1 MKFYKDKIN
10 GHYSYWHK
18 IYNRKLTAIHSDE
31 SVRFIKNGRYSNS
44 KNAAFIKYN
53 GVKDFCLNNKDYS
66 TNNDFTKESWR
77 RFVKLQAFL

>member
-10 GHYSYWHK
+10 GHYSYWHR

-53 GVKDFCLNNKDYS
+53 GVKDFCLDGKSYKE
-66 TNNDFTKESWR
+66 DFTKESWR
-77 RFVKLQAFL
+77 RFLKLRAFL